1 MQIKDKQ
8 SKTIAL
14 ETDLTALR
22 SQRALLLEGRPTHE
36 VENQNRMRQE
46 ELQRHWDIAMKQYQD
61 LSGALESY
69 KGQSVQL
76 EKEVERLEVLSQE
89 ENRRIAEWLSGRE
102 EITTRAELE
111 ELLSKDVAWVNREK
125 KELGALKERLTT
137 AQAVLAERCQLLAKH
152 EEDSHKPS
160 EGETEESLSLKLS
173 ACKSVQEQQAT
184 RLTQIGLMLEGQEKN
199 RQALAGIRKELDE
212 KQSDYENW
220 SKLNELFGSQSGVKF
235 KEIAQGYT
243 LDVLLLYA
251 NKHLQNL
258 APRYELQRISDTL
271 ALQIVDL
278 DMMGEVRTV
287 HSLSGG
293 ESFLVSLALAL
304 GLSSFSSNRMNV
316 ESLFIDEGFGSLDPE
331 TFRIAMDALER
342 LQMQGRKIGVIS
354 HVAEMTERI
363 SAQIQIVKTGNGRS
377 RVQVAG

>member
-1 MQIKDKQ
+1 M
-8 SKTIAL
+8 A
-14 ETDLTALR
+14 
-22 SQRALLLEGRPTHE
+22 G
-36 VENQNRMRQE
+36 
-46 ELQRHWDIAMKQYQD
+46 
-61 LSGALESY
+61 
-69 KGQSVQL
+69 
-76 EKEVERLEVLSQE
+76 
-89 ENRRIAEWLSGRE
+89 
-102 EITTRAELE
+102 
-111 ELLSKDVAWVNREK
+111 
-125 KELGALKERLTT
+125 
-137 AQAVLAERCQLLAKH
+137 
-152 EEDSHKPS
+152 
-160 EGETEESLSLKLS
+160 
-173 ACKSVQEQQAT
+173 
-184 RLTQIGLMLEGQEKN
+184 KN

-212 KQSDYENW
+212 KQLNYENW

-251 NKHLQNL
+251 NKHLQDL

-304 GLSSFSSNRMNV
+304 GLSSLSSNRMNV

-377 RVQVAG
+377 RVQVAGQK

>member
-1 MQIKDKQ
+1 M
-8 SKTIAL
+8 
-14 ETDLTALR
+14 
-22 SQRALLLEGRPTHE
+22 
-36 VENQNRMRQE
+36 
-46 ELQRHWDIAMKQYQD
+46 
-61 LSGALESY
+61 
-69 KGQSVQL
+69 
-76 EKEVERLEVLSQE
+76 
-89 ENRRIAEWLSGRE
+89 
-102 EITTRAELE
+102 
-111 ELLSKDVAWVNREK
+111 
-125 KELGALKERLTT
+125 
-137 AQAVLAERCQLLAKH
+137 
-152 EEDSHKPS
+152 
-160 EGETEESLSLKLS
+160 
-173 ACKSVQEQQAT
+173 
-184 RLTQIGLMLEGQEKN
+184 TQIRADAGWAREKN

-212 KQSDYENW
+212 KQLNYENW

-251 NKHLQNL
+251 NKHLQDL

-304 GLSSFSSNRMNV
+304 GLSSLSSNRMNV

-342 LQMQGRKIGVIS
+342 LQMQGRKIGVIFTRGGNDGTDIGTDTDS
-354 HVAEMTERI
+354 ENRQWPEQGAGSRGKSENA
-363 SAQIQIVKTGNGRS
+363 SAHKCP
-377 RVQVAG
+377 